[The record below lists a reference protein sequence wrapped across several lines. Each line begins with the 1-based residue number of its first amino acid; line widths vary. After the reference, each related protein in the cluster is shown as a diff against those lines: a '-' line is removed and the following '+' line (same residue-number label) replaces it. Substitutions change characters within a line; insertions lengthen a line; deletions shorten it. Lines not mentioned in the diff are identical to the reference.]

1 MSPSAL
7 RSTVARSLASTAAVD
22 EDTFYD
28 LNEDEKDDDQFFD
41 AAEDAGEAVK
51 LFLIPWDDFDS
62 NDVTGPSSVLTSMN
76 ITMLAKMY
84 CQLEYI
90 VEYFKMLKQ
99 RSSIQTSVA
108 TISLRSSYHGATR
121 ATIQFAGKSK
131 KPRMA
136 RYESD

>member
-1 MSPSAL
+1 
-7 RSTVARSLASTAAVD
+7 VD

-62 NDVTGPSSVLTSMN
+62 NDVTGPSSVLTPMN

-99 RSSIQTSVA
+99 QSSIQTSVA

-121 ATIQFAGKSK
+121 ATIHFAGKSK

-136 RYESD
+136 RYEPD